1 MLYCGPL
8 RGDDGR
14 CALSQCFDGNGICL
28 KELSGNPA
36 EALLE
41 AMGDNHHHT
50 QRRLEQV
57 AQRQVR
63 KYSLRVFFQD
73 PPTSALHVDY
83 DRMITG
89 CIADRAAASTTRNQA
104 N

>member
-1 MLYCGPL
+1 MLYCGP
-8 RGDDGR
+8 RHSDDGR
-14 CALSQCFDGNGICL
+14 CALSQCFEGNGLSL

-57 AQRQVR
+57 AQRQVYN
-63 KYSLRVFFQD
+63 YSCDLVV
-73 PPTSALHVDY
+73 TTHVDLA
-83 DRMITG
+83 RLILG
-89 CIADRAAASTTRNQA
+89 
-104 N
+104 